1 MINLLPPEL
10 KETYR
15 YGRRNRSLLHWL
27 STMVLCLAGAI
38 LLAAGGYLY
47 LNMSIHNTQQ
57 QIADTQRQLQT
68 ADQAKIQRQVTDIS
82 NNLKL
87 AVQVLSKEVLFS
99 KLLKQL
105 ASVTPNGAI
114 LTGLS
119 ITQAQTGIDVTA
131 KTTDYKSATQL
142 QVNLTDPNNQI
153 FSQADIVSIDC
164 SGTAGDVDH
173 PCAVKIRA
181 LFDKNNPFL
190 FVNSGQKGNS

>member
-1 MINLLPPEL
+1 MINLLPPDL

-15 YGRRNRSLLHWL
+15 YGRRNRVLAHWI
-27 STMVLCLAGAI
+27 STMVLCLAGAV
-38 LLAAGGYLY
+38 LLTAGGYLY
-47 LNMSIHNTQQ
+47 LNMSIHNTEQ
-57 QIADTQRQLQT
+57 QIADTQKQLESANQT
-68 ADQAKIQRQVTDIS
+68 KVQKQVTDIS

-105 ASVTPNGAI
+105 ASVTPNGVI

-119 ITQAQTGIDVTA
+119 ITQAQTGIDLSA

-142 QVNLTDPNNQI
+142 QVNLTDPHNQI
-153 FSQADIVSIDC
+153 FTQADIVSIDC
-164 SGTAGDVDH
+164 SGTGGDINH

-190 FVNSGQKGNS
+190 FTNSGQKGSS